1 MSNRLA
7 SGSSASKYP
16 STQSRSVYHHD
27 RCAMENL
34 EIRALSDH
42 EWRVGDRGRDEK
54 SADKVLG
61 FIQKCATG
69 FEVLK
74 LASPEAKVTF
84 DRLDAAVESFTG
96 VAD

>member
-1 MSNRLA
+1 
-7 SGSSASKYP
+7 
-16 STQSRSVYHHD
+16 
-27 RCAMENL
+27 MENL

-42 EWRVGDRGRDEK
+42 EWRVGDRERDEK

-61 FIQKCATG
+61 FIQKCASG

-74 LASPEAKVTF
+74 LASPESKLTF